1 MSTETDRPAS
11 LAGAPCST
19 ILCRSCGYAGE
30 INTYRPSLSPYAD
43 CKCPQCG
50 STNNQHNDD
59 YNARL
64 RKAWSCKHRGELV
77 DAGKT
82 ENGQPLLECKECGSI
97 GLDWSMR
104 GEPMPSSNTDSAA

>member
-1 MSTETDRPAS
+1 CAPPCWPSSVSQTLNTHSVLLRATNTTTQSFCAFCAHCTRPCRTPKLCREAGRRKETMSTETDRPAS

-50 STNNQHNDD
+50 STN
-59 YNARL
+59 
-64 RKAWSCKHRGELV
+64 
-77 DAGKT
+77 
-82 ENGQPLLECKECGSI
+82 
-97 GLDWSMR
+97 
-104 GEPMPSSNTDSAA
+104 